1 MVAYF
6 RKQRKTIIVAIVIIV
21 LILFSGNKGYGLYKN
36 LIRQNLSKMDSLTE
50 LSQHK
55 QDSLNT
61 IIINGIAT
69 SQLLSKKINELSK
82 NNKYLYR
89 KLKNR
94 EKDLLLIDTSFISN
108 SKYIAER
115 ENRQSK
121 KDSTIK

>member
-1 MVAYF
+1 MTYF
-6 RKQRKTIIVAIVIIV
+6 RKHRKTIIATIVIIV

-36 LIRQNLSKMDSLTE
+36 LIRQNLSKIDSLTE
-50 LSQHK
+50 LNQHK